1 MFHSVRIRLTLW
13 YACVLALS
21 LVVFAFLLYKATS
34 AVFYDRQDESLRS
47 TAKTVASAYQEE
59 FEEQQSVEK
68 ASQVVL
74 TELIFPERY
83 VFLLDNDGRTMA
95 SSKNASAMGVQVSPS
110 TLQQARDQSFSVATV
125 AGLRLAIVPLA
136 AEKQI
141 GFATVAEP
149 VSVIDD
155 GLRQL
160 RRDFFAGV
168 LVVLLLASF
177 GGYFLARKSLGPVA
191 IMNRQT
197 QRISVE
203 NLSSRLDITNPRDE
217 LGALATTINELLN
230 RLEHSFKE
238 QQRFI
243 ADASHE
249 LRTPVAVLRGET
261 EVSLSKPRTMDEYQ
275 QSLALIKEEAEHL
288 SRIVED
294 LFVLARQPV
303 EGLPVLLK
311 QSLSLNDV
319 VSDCTRA
326 AQVLANRKGV
336 HLTMQTVSEPVLLNG
351 DEDLLKRMVLNLLDN
366 AVKFT
371 SSGGQV
377 SINLVRHNGH
387 AQLTVADTGI
397 GIPEIA
403 QPYVFDRFYRVDK
416 ARSREQGGAG
426 LGLSIVSWIVAVHEG
441 NITMDSTPGEGTKF
455 IVELPARLQ
464 EVSTTSR

>member
-1 MFHSVRIRLTLW
+1 MFDSVRIRLTLW
-13 YACVLALS
+13 YACVLALT

-34 AVFYDRQDESLRS
+34 AVFYERQDESLRS
-47 TAKTVASAYQEE
+47 TAKTVASAYREE
-59 FEEQQSVEK
+59 LEEQQSVER
-68 ASQVVL
+68 AGQVVL

-83 VFLLDNDGRTMA
+83 VLVIDNEGHTIA
-95 SSKNASAMGVQVSPS
+95 SSKNASGIVVTVPPT
-110 TLQQARDQSFSVATV
+110 TLKEARDQTFSVTTV
-125 AGLRLAIVPLA
+125 GGFRLAVVPLS

-149 VSVIDD
+149 VTVIDE

-168 LVVLLLASF
+168 VVVLLLASF
-177 GGYFLARKSLGPVA
+177 GGYFLARKSLEPVA
-191 IMNRQT
+191 RMNRQT
-197 QRISVE
+197 RRISVE

-217 LGALATTINELLN
+217 LGSLGTTINELLN

-249 LRTPVAVLRGET
+249 LRTPLAVLRGET
-261 EVSLSKPRTMDEYQ
+261 EVALGKSRTMSEYQ
-275 QSLALIKEEAEHL
+275 ESLALIKEEAERL

-294 LFVLARQPV
+294 LFVLARQP
-303 EGLPVLLK
+303 LPGSPAFLK
-311 QSLSLNDV
+311 QPLSLNDV
-319 VSDCTRA
+319 VSDCARA

-336 HLTMQTVSEPVLLNG
+336 QLITQTVSEPVLLNG

-371 SSGGQV
+371 ASGGQV
-377 SINLVRHNGH
+377 SVILVRQNGQ
-387 AQLTVADTGI
+387 AQITVADTGV
-397 GIPEIA
+397 GIPEDA
-403 QPYVFDRFYRVDK
+403 QPFVFDRFYRVDK
-416 ARSREQGGAG
+416 ARSRRSGGAG
-426 LGLSIVSWIVAVHEG
+426 LGLSIVSWIVAIHEG
-441 NITMDSTPGEGTKF
+441 KIAMDSVPGRGTKF
-455 IVELPARLQ
+455 IVQLPARLQ

>member
-1 MFHSVRIRLTLW
+1 MFDSVRIRLTLW

-34 AVFYDRQDESLRS
+34 AVFYERQDESLRS
-47 TAKTVASAYQEE
+47 TAKTVASAYLEE
-59 FEEQQSVEK
+59 FEEQQSAER
-68 ASQVVL
+68 AGQVVL

-95 SSKNASAMGVQVSPS
+95 SSKNASGIAVTIPPS
-110 TLQQARDQSFSVATV
+110 VLKEARDQSFRVTTV
-125 AGLRLAIVPLA
+125 GAFHLAVVPLS

-149 VSVIDD
+149 LSLIDD

-168 LVVLLLASF
+168 VVVLLLASF
-177 GGYFLARKSLGPVA
+177 GGYFLARKSLGQVA

-217 LGALATTINELLN
+217 LGSLGTTINELLE

-249 LRTPVAVLRGET
+249 LRTPLAVLRGET
-261 EVSLSKPRTMDEYQ
+261 EVALTKPRTVNEYKE
-275 QSLALIKEEAEHL
+275 SLALINEEAERL

-294 LFVLARQPV
+294 LFVLARQPL
-303 EGLPVLLK
+303 EGSPTLLK
-311 QSLSLNDV
+311 QPLSLNDV
-319 VSDCTRA
+319 VSDCARA

-336 HLTMQTVSEPVLLNG
+336 QLITQTASEPVLLNG

-371 SSGGQV
+371 TSGGQV
-377 SINLVRHNGH
+377 SVTLARHNGN
-387 AQLTVADTGI
+387 ARITVADTGI
-397 GIPEIA
+397 GIPKAA

-416 ARSREQGGAG
+416 ARSRRFGGAG

-441 NITMDSTPGEGTKF
+441 KITMDSVPGEGTKF
-455 IVELPARLQ
+455 IVQLPARFQ
-464 EVSTTSR
+464 EVSPSSR

>member
-59 FEEQQSVEK
+59 FEEQRSVEK
-68 ASQVVL
+68 AAQVVL

-83 VFLLDNDGRTMA
+83 VLLLDNDGRTMA
-95 SSKNASAMGVQVSPS
+95 SSKNASATGVHVPPS
-110 TLQQARDQSFSVATV
+110 ILQQARDQSFTV
-125 AGLRLAIVPLA
+125 TTVGGLRLAIVPLA

-141 GFATVAEP
+141 GFAAVAEP
-149 VSVIDD
+149 ASVIDD
-155 GLRQL
+155 GLRRL

-168 LVVLLLASF
+168 LVVLSLASF
-177 GGYFLARKSLGPVA
+177 GGFFLARKSLGPVA

-217 LGALATTINELLN
+217 LGSLATTINELLN

-249 LRTPVAVLRGET
+249 LRTPLAVLRGET
-261 EVSLSKPRTMDEYQ
+261 EVSLSKRRTMEEYQ
-275 QSLALIKEEAEHL
+275 QSLALIKEEAERL
-288 SRIVED
+288 TRIVED
-294 LFVLARQPV
+294 LFVLARQPL
-303 EGLPVLLK
+303 EGSPTLLK

-319 VSDCTRA
+319 VSDCARA
-326 AQVLANRKGV
+326 AQVLADRKGV
-336 HLTMQTVSEPVLLNG
+336 TLATQTASEPVFLDG

-371 SSGGQV
+371 TSGGQV
-377 SINLVRHNGH
+377 SITLVRHNGH
-387 AQLTVADTGI
+387 AQITVADTGI
-397 GIPEIA
+397 GIPDVA

-416 ARSREQGGAG
+416 ARSRQTGGAG
-426 LGLSIVSWIVAVHEG
+426 LGLSIVSWIVAVHDG
-441 NITMDSTPGEGTKF
+441 KITMNSTAGEGTKF
-455 IVELPARLQ
+455 VVELPARTQ
-464 EVSTTSR
+464 EVSTTAR